1 MLIQMEKA
9 VKTYSGFQLNTTLE
23 VRPGRITGLIG
34 RNGAG
39 KSTAMGLILGLM
51 HPEKGSVRVFGKE
64 PMTLTTEEKARIGV
78 VLSEG
83 GFSEYLMPTTIASML
98 EALYPGVEKFAFL
111 QKMQAVGLPIDKPI
125 KDYSKGM
132 KARFDLLC
140 AMSHDTDL
148 LILDEP
154 TAGLDVLA
162 RDEILDLLRD
172 YMAEEEGRGILI
184 SSHISSDLES
194 LCDDL
199 YMIEDGRIVLH
210 EDTDRILSEYA
221 ILKLRTEQYEAMDKR
236 YICYRKKES
245 YGISALTDRKSFYV
259 DNYPDIAMDSGSIDG
274 VMTMILR
281 GEKV

>member
-1 MLIQMEKA
+1 
-9 VKTYSGFQLNTTLE
+9 
-23 VRPGRITGLIG
+23 
-34 RNGAG
+34 
-39 KSTAMGLILGLM
+39 
-51 HPEKGSVRVFGKE
+51 
-64 PMTLTTEEKARIGV
+64 
-78 VLSEG
+78 
-83 GFSEYLMPTTIASML
+83 
-98 EALYPGVEKFAFL
+98 
-111 QKMQAVGLPIDKPI
+111 
-125 KDYSKGM
+125 
-132 KARFDLLC
+132 
-140 AMSHDTDL
+140 
-148 LILDEP
+148 
-154 TAGLDVLA
+154 
-162 RDEILDLLRD
+162 
-172 YMAEEEGRGILI
+172 MAEKEGRGILI